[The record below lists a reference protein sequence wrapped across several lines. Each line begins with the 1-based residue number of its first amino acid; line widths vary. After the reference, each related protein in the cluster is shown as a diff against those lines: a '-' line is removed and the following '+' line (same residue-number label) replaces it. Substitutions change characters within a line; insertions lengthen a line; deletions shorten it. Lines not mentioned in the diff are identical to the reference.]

1 MTTSSIKNCNNN
13 VNKFYHCKT
22 CVTNLFKSVKSDKV
36 FLLCKEHYLLE
47 MYYLFLV
54 IKCIYC
60 VKSIICC
67 QKSIICFFVLKC
79 LYCVKSGI
87 KNKNM

>member
-22 CVTNLFKSVKSDKV
+22 CVINLFESVYSDKV
-36 FLLCKEHYLLE
+36 FLLCKEHYLLDV
-47 MYYLFLV
+47 LFVLV

-67 QKSIICFFVLKC
+67 WKGIIWGFFVFF
-79 LYCVKSGI
+79 LY
-87 KNKNM
+87 